1 MPFVKLDCGILD
13 STLWMDKDAREMF
26 ITALLMA
33 VPCSYDDPVP
43 EVEITNTDHTGWQVP
58 PGDYGFVSAAGV
70 AICYRAGMEQDAGI
84 AALIR
89 LAAPE
94 AESRT
99 TAFDGRRM
107 VRVDGGFLVLNFKKY
122 RDKDHTAAA
131 RARRYREKKRHG
143 VITTRHGV
151 TGRDVTEAEAE
162 AEAEAKKKRVRA
174 SRFPPIDFK
183 PSKEMIEWAI
193 TEGLFAA
200 EIGRQTAMFRDYE
213 RAKPVKDWRRAW
225 KNWIRKAVEYKAE
238 RSGSLPAESTDD
250 VADRLG
256 IARMADEPDARFQA
270 RVSDALVT
278 EQYGKPD

>member
-13 STLWMDKDAREMF
+13 STLWLDKDAREMF

-33 VPCSYDDPVP
+33 VPCSYDDSVP
-43 EVEITNTDHTGWQVP
+43 EVEITNTDNTGWQVP
-58 PGDYGFVSAAGV
+58 PGDYGFVSAAGI

-151 TGRDVTEAEAE
+151 TGRDVTQAEAE
-162 AEAEAKKKRVRA
+162 AEAERGRA
-174 SRFPPIDFK
+174 SRFPPADFK
-183 PSKEMIEWAI
+183 PTRQMLDWA
-193 TEGLFAA
+193 ESQGLAA
-200 EIGRQTAMFRDYE
+200 QEIRSQTDVFMDYE
-213 RAKPVKDWRRAW
+213 RKRPLKDWDRAW
-225 KNWIRKAVEYKAE
+225 KNWIRKALEYRVEKSDGDE
-238 RSGSLPAESTDD
+238 TTGD
-250 VADRLG
+250 VAARLG
-256 IARMADEPDARFQA
+256 VIRDAGETDQHYEKRI
-270 RVSDALVT
+270 SDALVA
-278 EQYGKPD
+278 EQYGQKLD